1 MATAGGI
8 EIPITLGGV
17 REVRNQIKQL
27 RGELINATDPEQ
39 VAALSQNIGE
49 LSDKLKDASE
59 KAAVFASGSKFEQAG
74 NALGLMRSQ
83 LSSLDFEGAGESAAL
98 FANRIKAI
106 NPQEFGTQIKGLV
119 SVVGNLGKAFLTMGM
134 TLMANPIFLIAAAI
148 AAIVAIVGVVLN
160 KLGLLK
166 PVLKAIGD
174 FFGKIGDAINWVIDK
189 IKEFLD
195 WLEITNYAE
204 QEAATAAAEAA
215 EKRADAWNK
224 FSEDRTRVLNQQIR
238 MDELDGKN
246 TTELELK
253 KQYLIRQTAKER
265 MKAIEARIKEMI
277 VSGDIDKE
285 ELKKLGEQ
293 RVEQRK
299 IIQQTKDDA
308 AFIRKKDAKERA
320 DEEKKSSETSVKN
333 AQDEAKRRADAAK
346 KYRDDRIAVEREIQ
360 DMILNAMPEGEA
372 KERAQ
377 IEEKYKRAVE
387 DAKKNEKY
395 LKDERVKIIQLL
407 NDAQTQELKAID
419 EKKHQEELE
428 RERQQAIEL
437 AKVTSETKAD
447 LQAQIEEIENAQY
460 EADLINNGKERQVL
474 ENRVRDKYFTLI
486 EEAKKYGLDAAAV
499 EKQMNDEIDKIN
511 KDADDKELARK
522 RANQAL
528 ALDTV
533 KNGLSS
539 IASLTEAFAG
549 KSKESQRKAFK
560 VQKAV
565 NIASATIDTYKSA
578 QSAFASAG
586 NPILGAVF
594 AAIAVANGIANIKKI
609 ASTQFDGGGSTPSAG
624 SGASGS
630 TTTAQPVTPS
640 FTFQGSGNNANNLNS
655 GNDLS
660 AMTIKA
666 VVSETE
672 VTSTQNK
679 VKKYQEMSTL

>member
-74 NALGLMRSQ
+74 NALGLMKSQ
-83 LSSLDFEGAGESAAL
+83 LASLDFEGAGESAAL

-106 NPQEFGTQIKGLV
+106 NPAEFGTQIKGLV
-119 SVVGNLGKAFLTMGM
+119 SVVGNLGKAFLSMGM

-166 PVLKAIGD
+166 PVLKAIGE
-174 FFGKIGDAINWVIDK
+174 FFGMIGDAIDWVIDK

-195 WLEITNYAE
+195 WLGLTNFAE
-204 QEAATAAAEAA
+204 QEAAEKAAEAA
-215 EKRADAWNK
+215 EKKADAWKK
-224 FSEDRTRVLNQQIR
+224 FSDSRIDAIDQQIR
-238 MDELDGKN
+238 MDKLDGKN
-246 TTELELK
+246 TTDLELK

-265 MKAIEARIKEMI
+265 VSALQARYKAM
-277 VSGDIDKE
+277 VLSGDYDEEEIKKLKE
-285 ELKKLGEQ
+285 ELAAQ
-293 RVEQRK
+293 REV
-299 IIQQTKDDA
+299 IKDSINEGK
-308 AFIRKKDAKERA
+308 FIRKQDRIQREE
-320 DEEKKSSETSVKN
+320 EEKKTSETSIKN

-360 DMILNAMPEGEA
+360 DMILSAMPEGEE

-377 IEEKYKRAVE
+377 IQEKYKRAVE

-395 LKDERVKIIQLL
+395 LKDERVKVIQLL
-407 NDAQTQELKAID
+407 NEAQAQELRAID

-428 RERQQAIEL
+428 RKRQQAIEL
-437 AKVTSETKAD
+437 AKVESETKAD
-447 LQAQIEEIENAQY
+447 LQSQIEAIENAQ
-460 EADLINNGKERQVL
+460 EDATLSAKDREVNA
-474 ENRVRDKYFTLI
+474 VRDKYFTLI
-486 EEAKKYGLDAAAV
+486 EEAKKYGLDSTAI

-511 KDADDKELARK
+511 KDADEKELARK
-522 RANQAL
+522 KANQAL

-533 KNGLSS
+533 KSGLSS
-539 IASLTEAFAG
+539 IASLSEAFAG
-549 KSKESQRKAFK
+549 KSKESQKRAFK
-560 VQKAV
+560 IQKAA
-565 NIASATIDTYKSA
+565 NIATATIDTYKSA

-609 ASTQFDGGGSTPSAG
+609 ASTQFEGGGSSPSAG
-624 SGASGS
+624 GASSS
-630 TTTAQPVTPS
+630 TTTAQPVTPA
-640 FTFQGSGNNANNLNS
+640 FNFQGSGNNANNLNS

-679 VKKYQEMSTL
+679 VKKYQQMSTL

>member
-119 SVVGNLGKAFLTMGM
+119 SVVGNLGKAFLSMGA

-148 AAIVAIVGVVLN
+148 AAIVAIIGVIMN
-160 KLGLLK
+160 KLGILK
-166 PVLKAIGD
+166 PVLKAIGAV
-174 FFGKIGDAINWVIDK
+174 FSAIGDAIDWVIGK
-189 IKEFLD
+189 IQEFLD
-195 WLEITNYAE
+195 WLGLTNFAE
-204 QEAATAAAEAA
+204 QEAANKAAEAA

-308 AFIRKKDAKERA
+308 AFIRKKDAKERE
-320 DEEKKSSETSVKN
+320 DEEKKASETSIKN
-333 AQDEAKRRADAAK
+333 AQDEAKRRADAYR
-346 KYRDDRIAVEREIQ
+346 KYKEDRLAIEREIQ
-360 DMILNAMPEGEA
+360 DAIIAGIQDDEEREKQEREVRLQRQIEDIKKNTKYTEDEKLKLTNQLQSNFFFQQKEEERKRQEEEKAAKLAHEQELAQISHDADMASLADAALIADEQYKLVEENTDKIVKREKWTAEQRTQVAKGGIDAILN
-372 KERAQ
+372 
-377 IEEKYKRAVE
+377 
-387 DAKKNEKY
+387 
-395 LKDERVKIIQLL
+395 L
-407 NDAQTQELKAID
+407 
-419 EKKHQEELE
+419 
-428 RERQQAIEL
+428 
-437 AKVTSETKAD
+437 TS
-447 LQAQIEEIENAQY
+447 
-460 EADLINNGKERQVL
+460 
-474 ENRVRDKYFTLI
+474 
-486 EEAKKYGLDAAAV
+486 
-499 EKQMNDEIDKIN
+499 
-511 KDADDKELARK
+511 
-522 RANQAL
+522 
-528 ALDTV
+528 
-533 KNGLSS
+533 
-539 IASLTEAFAG
+539 AFAG
-549 KSKESQRKAFK
+549 KSKEEQKKAFK
-560 VQKAV
+560 ITKAG
-565 NIASATIDTYKSA
+565 NIANATIDTYKA
-578 QSAFASAG
+578 ATTALASAP

-609 ASTQFDGGGSTPSAG
+609 ASTQFEGGGSTPSAG
-624 SGASGS
+624 GGASGS
-630 TTTAQPVTPS
+630 TTTAQPVTPA

>member
-39 VAALSQNIGE
+39 VAALSENIGQ

-59 KAAVFASGSKFEQAG
+59 KAAVFASESKFEQAG

-83 LSSLDFEGAGESAAL
+83 LSSLDFQGAGESAAL

-106 NPQEFGTQIKGLV
+106 NPQEFGVQIKGLV
-119 SVVGNLGKAFLTMGM
+119 SVVGNLGKAFLSMGA
-134 TLMANPIFLIAAAI
+134 TLMMNPIFLIAAAI
-148 AAIVAIVGVVLN
+148 AAIVAVVGVLLN
-160 KLGLLK
+160 KLGFLK
-166 PVLKAIGD
+166 PILNAIGD
-174 FFGKIGDAINWVIDK
+174 VFRKIGDVIDWVVEK

-195 WLEITNYAE
+195 WLELTNYAE
-204 QEAATAAAEAA
+204 QEAAQKAAEAA

-224 FSEDRTRVLNQQIR
+224 FSEDRTRALNQQIR

-253 KQYLIRQTAKER
+253 KQWLIRQTAKER

-333 AQDEAKRRADAAK
+333 AQDEAKRRADAYR
-346 KYRDDRIAVEREIQ
+346 KYKEDRLAIEREIQ
-360 DMILNAMPEGEA
+360 DAIIAGIQDDEEREKQEREVRLQRQIEDIKKNTKYTEDEKLKLTNQLQSNFFFQQKEEERKRQEEEKAAKLAHEQELAQISHDADMASLADAALIADEQYKLVEENTDKIVKREKWTAEQRTQVAKGGIDAILN
-372 KERAQ
+372 
-377 IEEKYKRAVE
+377 
-387 DAKKNEKY
+387 
-395 LKDERVKIIQLL
+395 L
-407 NDAQTQELKAID
+407 
-419 EKKHQEELE
+419 
-428 RERQQAIEL
+428 
-437 AKVTSETKAD
+437 TS
-447 LQAQIEEIENAQY
+447 
-460 EADLINNGKERQVL
+460 
-474 ENRVRDKYFTLI
+474 
-486 EEAKKYGLDAAAV
+486 
-499 EKQMNDEIDKIN
+499 
-511 KDADDKELARK
+511 
-522 RANQAL
+522 
-528 ALDTV
+528 
-533 KNGLSS
+533 
-539 IASLTEAFAG
+539 AFAG
-549 KSKESQRKAFK
+549 KSKEEQKKAFK
-560 VQKAV
+560 IQKAS

-609 ASTQFDGGGSTPSAG
+609 ASTQFEGGGSTPSAG
-624 SGASGS
+624 GGASGS
-630 TTTAQPVTPS
+630 TTTAQPVTPA
-640 FTFQGSGNNANNLNS
+640 FTFQG
-655 GNDLS
+655 
-660 AMTIKA
+660 
-666 VVSETE
+666 
-672 VTSTQNK
+672 
-679 VKKYQEMSTL
+679 

>member
-39 VAALSQNIGE
+39 VAALSENIGQ

-59 KAAVFASGSKFEQAG
+59 KAAVFASESKFEQAG

-83 LSSLDFEGAGESAAL
+83 LASLDFQGAGESAAL

-308 AFIRKKDAKERA
+308 AFIRKKDAKERE

-387 DAKKNEKY
+387 DARRNEKY

-407 NDAQTQELKAID
+407 NDAQAQELKSID

-447 LQAQIEEIENAQY
+447 LQAQIEAIENAQ
-460 EADLINNGKERQVL
+460 EDATLSAKDREINA
-474 ENRVRDKYFTLI
+474 VRDKYFTLI
-486 EEAKKYGLDAAAV
+486 EEAKKYGLDATAI

-539 IASLTEAFAG
+539 IASLSEAFAG

-560 VQKAV
+560 IQKAS

-609 ASTQFDGGGSTPSAG
+609 ASTQFEGGGSTPSAG
-624 SGASGS
+624 GGASGS
-630 TTTAQPVTPS
+630 TTVAQPVTPA

>member
-106 NPQEFGTQIKGLV
+106 NPQEFGVQIKGLV
-119 SVVGNLGKAFLTMGM
+119 SVVGNLGKAFLSMGA
-134 TLMANPIFLIAAAI
+134 TLMMNPIFLIAAAI
-148 AAIVAIVGVVLN
+148 AAIVAVVGILLN
-160 KLGLLK
+160 KLGFLK
-166 PVLKAIGD
+166 PILNAIGD
-174 FFGKIGDAINWVIDK
+174 VFRKIGEAIDWVVEK

-195 WLEITNYAE
+195 WLELTNYAE
-204 QEAATAAAEAA
+204 QEAAQKAAEAA
-215 EKRADAWNK
+215 EKRAGAWEK
-224 FSEDRTRVLNQQIR
+224 FSEDRTRVINQQIR

-253 KQYLIRQTAKER
+253 KQWLIRQTAKER
-265 MKAIEARIKEMI
+265 IKAIESRIKEMI
-277 VSGDIDKE
+277 VSGDIDKDE
-285 ELKKLGEQ
+285 VNKLREQ
-293 RVEQRK
+293 LNEQKK
-299 IIQQTKDDA
+299 IIQQSKDDA

-320 DEEKKSSETSVKN
+320 DEEKKTSETSVKN

-360 DMILNAMPEGEA
+360 DLLINAIQDEEA
-372 KERAQ
+372 RERAAT
-377 IEEKYKRAVE
+377 EEKYKRAIE
-387 DAKKNEKY
+387 DIKRNERYTSDERLRLVQLLEDERRRTLLELDNKAFEDLLEAKGKQKPDIVKAEEETNKAVLDALTAMYSEKKKKRD
-395 LKDERVKIIQLL
+395 KDE
-407 NDAQTQELKAID
+407 AEEKAS
-419 EKKHQEELE
+419 
-428 RERQQAIEL
+428 RERGLAI
-437 AKVTSETKAD
+437 AKE
-447 LQAQIEEIENAQY
+447 
-460 EADLINNGKERQVL
+460 
-474 ENRVRDKYFTLI
+474 
-486 EEAKKYGLDAAAV
+486 
-499 EKQMNDEIDKIN
+499 
-511 KDADDKELARK
+511 
-522 RANQAL
+522 
-528 ALDTV
+528 
-533 KNGLSS
+533 GLSS
-539 IASLTEAFAG
+539 VANLAEAFAG
-549 KSKESQRKAFK
+549 KSKEQQRKAFK
-560 VQKAV
+560 VQKAS
-565 NIASATIDTYKSA
+565 NIATATIDTYKA
-578 QSAFASAG
+578 ATSAFASAG

-609 ASTQFDGGGSTPSAG
+609 ASTQFESGGSTPSGG

-630 TTTAQPVTPS
+630 TATAQPVTPA

-679 VKKYQEMSTL
+679 VKKYQQMSTL

>member
-119 SVVGNLGKAFLTMGM
+119 SVVGNLGKAFLSMGA
-134 TLMANPIFLIAAAI
+134 TLMMNPIFLIAAAI

-166 PVLKAIGD
+166 PVLDAIGWV
-174 FFGKIGDAINWVIDK
+174 FGKIGDAIDWVIEK

-195 WLEITNYAE
+195 WLGLTNYAE
-204 QEAATAAAEAA
+204 QEAAEKAAEAA
-215 EKRADAWNK
+215 EKRADAWEK
-224 FSEDRTRVLNQQIR
+224 FGKKRTAAVDQQIR

-253 KQYLIRQTAKER
+253 KQYLIRQTAK
-265 MKAIEARIKEMI
+265 ARIDALKARYKAM
-277 VSGDIDKE
+277 VLSGDYDE
-285 ELKKLGEQ
+285 EEIKKLKEDIAEQ
-293 RVEQRK
+293 RNVITQSINDGK
-299 IIQQTKDDA
+299 Y
-308 AFIRKKDAKERA
+308 IRKKDAKERA
-320 DEEKKSSETSVKN
+320 EEEKKSSETSVKN

-447 LQAQIEEIENAQY
+447 LQAQIEAIENAQ
-460 EADLINNGKERQVL
+460 EDATLSAKDREINA
-474 ENRVRDKYFTLI
+474 VRDKYYTLI

-560 VQKAV
+560 IQKAS

-609 ASTQFDGGGSTPSAG
+609 ASTQFEGGGSTPSAG
-624 SGASGS
+624 GGASGS
-630 TTTAQPVTPS
+630 TTTAQPVTPA

-672 VTSTQNK
+672 VTSTQSK

>member
-39 VAALSQNIGE
+39 VAVLSQNIGE

-119 SVVGNLGKAFLTMGM
+119 SVVGNLGKAFLSMGA
-134 TLMANPIFLIAAAI
+134 TLMMNPIFLIAAAI

-166 PVLKAIGD
+166 PVLDAIGWV
-174 FFGKIGDAINWVIDK
+174 FGKIGDAIDWVIEK

-195 WLEITNYAE
+195 WLGLTNYAE
-204 QEAATAAAEAA
+204 QEAAEKAAEAA
-215 EKRADAWNK
+215 EKRADAWEK
-224 FSEDRTRVLNQQIR
+224 FGKKRTAAVDQQIR

-253 KQYLIRQTAKER
+253 KQYLIRQTAK
-265 MKAIEARIKEMI
+265 ARIDALKARYKAM
-277 VSGDIDKE
+277 VLSGDYDE
-285 ELKKLGEQ
+285 EEIKKLKEDIAEQ
-293 RVEQRK
+293 RNVITQSINDGK
-299 IIQQTKDDA
+299 Y
-308 AFIRKKDAKERA
+308 IRKKDAKERA
-320 DEEKKSSETSVKN
+320 EEEKKSSETSVKN

-447 LQAQIEEIENAQY
+447 LQAQIEAIENAQ
-460 EADLINNGKERQVL
+460 EDATLSAKDREINA
-474 ENRVRDKYFTLI
+474 VRDKYYTLI

-609 ASTQFDGGGSTPSAG
+609 ASTQFEGGGSTPSAG
-624 SGASGS
+624 GGASGS
-630 TTTAQPVTPS
+630 TTTAQPVTPA

>member
-83 LSSLDFEGAGESAAL
+83 LSSLDFQGAGESAAL

-106 NPQEFGTQIKGLV
+106 NPQEFGVQIKGLV

-166 PVLKAIGD
+166 PVLDAIGWV
-174 FFGKIGDAINWVIDK
+174 FGKIGDAIDWVIDK

-195 WLEITNYAE
+195 WLGLTNYAE
-204 QEAATAAAEAA
+204 QEAAEKAAEAA
-215 EKRADAWNK
+215 EKRADAWEK
-224 FSEDRTRVLNQQIR
+224 FGKKRIASVDQQIR

-253 KQYLIRQTAKER
+253 KQYLIRQTAK
-265 MKAIEARIKEMI
+265 ARIDALKARYKAM
-277 VSGDIDKE
+277 VLSGDYDE
-285 ELKKLGEQ
+285 EEIKKLKEDIAEQ
-293 RVEQRK
+293 RNVITQSINDGK
-299 IIQQTKDDA
+299 Y
-308 AFIRKKDAKERA
+308 IRKKDAKERA

-377 IEEKYKRAVE
+377 IQEKYKRAVE
-387 DAKKNEKY
+387 DARRNEKY

-407 NDAQTQELKAID
+407 NDAQAQELKAID

-447 LQAQIEEIENAQY
+447 LQAQIEAIENAQ
-460 EADLINNGKERQVL
+460 EDATLSAKDREINA
-474 ENRVRDKYFTLI
+474 VRDKYFTLI

-549 KSKESQRKAFK
+549 KSKESQKKAFK
-560 VQKAV
+560 IQKAS

-586 NPILGAVF
+586 NPILGAIF

-609 ASTQFDGGGSTPSAG
+609 ASTQFEGGGSTPSAG
-624 SGASGS
+624 GGASGS

>member
-166 PVLKAIGD
+166 PVLDAIGWV
-174 FFGKIGDAINWVIDK
+174 FGKIGDAIDWVIEK

-195 WLEITNYAE
+195 WLGLTNYAE
-204 QEAATAAAEAA
+204 QEAAEKAAEAA
-215 EKRADAWNK
+215 EKRADAWEK
-224 FSEDRTRVLNQQIR
+224 FGKKRIAAVDQQIR

-253 KQYLIRQTAKER
+253 KQYLIRQTAK
-265 MKAIEARIKEMI
+265 ARIDALKARYKAM
-277 VSGDIDKE
+277 VLSGDYDE
-285 ELKKLGEQ
+285 EEIKKLKEDIAEQ
-293 RVEQRK
+293 RNVITQSINDGK
-299 IIQQTKDDA
+299 Y
-308 AFIRKKDAKERA
+308 IRKKDAKERE

-447 LQAQIEEIENAQY
+447 LQAQIEAIENAQ
-460 EADLINNGKERQVL
+460 EDATLSAKDREVNA
-474 ENRVRDKYFTLI
+474 VRDKYFTLI

-539 IASLTEAFAG
+539 IASLSEAFAG
-549 KSKESQRKAFK
+549 KSKESQKRAFK
-560 VQKAV
+560 IQKAA

-609 ASTQFDGGGSTPSAG
+609 ASTQFEGGGSTPSAG
-624 SGASGS
+624 GGASGS
-630 TTTAQPVTPS
+630 TTTAQPVTPA

>member
-1 MATAGGI
+1 MATSSGI

-39 VAALSQNIGE
+39 VAALSENIGQ

-59 KAAVFASGSKFEQAG
+59 KAAVFASESKFEQAG

-83 LSSLDFEGAGESAAL
+83 LASLDFQGAGESAAL

-106 NPQEFGTQIKGLV
+106 NPQEFGVQIKGLV

-166 PVLKAIGD
+166 PVLKAIGE
-174 FFGKIGDAINWVIDK
+174 FFGKIGDAIDWVVEK

-204 QEAATAAAEAA
+204 QEAAQKAAEAA
-215 EKRADAWNK
+215 EKRAGAWEK
-224 FSEDRTRVLNQQIR
+224 FSEDRTRALNQQIR

-253 KQYLIRQTAKER
+253 KQWLIRQTAKER
-265 MKAIEARIKEMI
+265 MKAIEARIKEMLI
-277 VSGDIDKE
+277 SGDVDKE
-285 ELKKLGEQ
+285 EIKKLGEQ
-293 RVEQRK
+293 YQEQK
-299 IIQQTKDDA
+299 KLIQQSKDDA
-308 AFIRKKDAKERA
+308 AFIRKKDAKER
-320 DEEKKSSETSVKN
+320 DEDEKKSSETSVKN
-333 AQDEAKRRADAAK
+333 AQDEAKKRADAAK

-377 IEEKYKRAVE
+377 IQEKYKRAVE

-395 LKDERVKIIQLL
+395 LKDERVKVIQLL
-407 NDAQTQELKAID
+407 NDAQAQELKAID

-447 LQAQIEEIENAQY
+447 LQAQIEAIENAQ
-460 EADLINNGKERQVL
+460 EDATLSAKDREINA
-474 ENRVRDKYFTLI
+474 VRDKYFTLI
-486 EEAKKYGLDAAAV
+486 EEAKKYGLDTTAI

-565 NIASATIDTYKSA
+565 NIASATIDTYKA
-578 QSAFASAG
+578 ATSAFASANG

-609 ASTQFDGGGSTPSAG
+609 ASTQFEGGGSSPSSGGGASA
-624 SGASGS
+624 SGA
-630 TTTAQPVTPS
+630 TAQPVTPA